1 MAIRVV
7 IIEDVP
13 LRLEGLKSL
22 CATERDLALVATAA
36 ERESACKIIEEQQ
49 PDVVLIAEGLA
60 RDDAFALTR
69 DLAHRGRRVLML
81 ASHRGPLSIAEAFAA
96 GATGY
101 VCSSETLDEILSA
114 IRDVANGRKRVP
126 ASALRDEPPPPF
138 AMSVCLTPR
147 EREVFSLL
155 VHGLDNGS
163 IAKTLFIS
171 VKTVETHRSRIFKKF
186 GVHSLLE
193 LVRLAHRAS
202 LTARPI
208 KSSSSSEAS

>member
-1 MAIRVV
+1 MALRLIV
-7 IIEDVP
+7 IEDVP
-13 LRLEGLKSL
+13 LRLQGLRSL
-22 CATERDLALVATAA
+22 CAGDPGLELVAAA
-36 ERESACKIIEEQQ
+36 DERESACKIIDEHQ
-49 PDVVLIAEGLA
+49 PDVVLIAEGLKE
-60 RDDAFALTR
+60 DAFALTR
-69 DLAHRGRRVLML
+69 ILAERGRRVLML

-101 VCSSETLDEILSA
+101 VCSSETLDEILGA

-126 ASALRDEPPPPF
+126 ASALADEPPPPF

-155 VHGLDNGS
+155 IHGLDNGS

-193 LVRLAHRAS
+193 LVRLSHRAALS
-202 LTARPI
+202 PRAKPTT
-208 KSSSSSEAS
+208 SSEPS

>member
-1 MAIRVV
+1 VMALRLIVV
-7 IIEDVP
+7 EDVP

-22 CATERDLALVATAA
+22 CAGVRDLALIATAGDRDA
-36 ERESACKIIEEQQ
+36 ACKVIDEHQ
-49 PDVVLIAEGLA
+49 PDVVLIAEGL

-69 DLAHRGRRVLML
+69 QLAERGRRVLML

-96 GATGY
+96 GAIGY
-101 VCSSETLDEILSA
+101 VCSSETLDEILGA
-114 IRDVANGRKRVP
+114 IRDVAQGRKRVP

-138 AMSVCLTPR
+138 AMTVCLTAR

-155 VHGLDNGS
+155 IHGLDNGS

-171 VKTVETHRSRIFKKF
+171 VKTVETHRARIFKKF

-193 LVRLAHRAS
+193 LVRMAHRAALS
-202 LTARPI
+202 PRVKP
-208 KSSSSSEAS
+208 SSSSEVS